1 MMKKI
6 EKLIKEY
13 EIKQT
18 NLHKQMGEL
27 KELDPLNTYYLKKQ
41 EETIKTFEEYKKL
54 FLEAKWKPYLKR
66 IKTLTL
72 VTHLFSIFIGLGLG
86 TIITVGILIIIIL
99 FAPSINII
107 PVIIS
112 IITLNCIINKKINNH
127 VLPLNNKMIEYGK
140 EIRKLELEKEFNT
153 LEQIISYALQKRK
166 TVNID
171 DSITIEA
178 HTISEEL
185 IKQNDVKDFCE
196 KQNTVFEIHSK
207 PKEYTKTKR
216 F

>member
-1 MMKKI
+1 MKKI

-18 NLHKQMGEL
+18 NLHKQMEEL

-72 VTHLFSIFIGLGLG
+72 VTHLFSIFVGLGLG

-112 IITLNCIINKKINNH
+112 IITLNCIITKKINNH

>member
-1 MMKKI
+1 MKKI

-18 NLHKQMGEL
+18 SLHNQMEEL
-27 KELDPLNTYYLKKQ
+27 KKLDPLNVNYLKKQ

-54 FLEAKWKPYLKR
+54 FLEAKWKPCLKE
-66 IKTLTL
+66 IKTITL
-72 VTHLFSIFIGLGLG
+72 LTHLVSILGGFGLGF
-86 TIITVGILIIIIL
+86 TITAGILNIIIL
-99 FAPSINII
+99 FVPSINII

-112 IITLNCIINKKINNH
+112 IITLNCIITKEINNH
-127 VLPLNNKMIEYGK
+127 VLPLKNKANEHRK
-140 EIRKLELEKEFNT
+140 EICKLELEEEFNT

-171 DSITIEA
+171 NSITIEA
-178 HTISEEL
+178 NTISKEL
-185 IKQNDVKDFCE
+185 IKQNNVKDFCE
-196 KQNTVFEIHSK
+196 KPNTIFEINSK
-207 PKEYTKTKR
+207 QKEYTKTKR

>member
-112 IITLNCIINKKINNH
+112 IITLNCIITKKINNH

>member
-1 MMKKI
+1 
-6 EKLIKEY
+6 
-13 EIKQT
+13 
-18 NLHKQMGEL
+18 
-27 KELDPLNTYYLKKQ
+27 
-41 EETIKTFEEYKKL
+41 
-54 FLEAKWKPYLKR
+54 
-66 IKTLTL
+66 
-72 VTHLFSIFIGLGLG
+72 
-86 TIITVGILIIIIL
+86 
-99 FAPSINII
+99 
-107 PVIIS
+107 
-112 IITLNCIINKKINNH
+112 
-127 VLPLNNKMIEYGK
+127 MIEYGK